1 MIQIIICDDD
11 ADFAERLSA
20 AINTILTR
28 EGIIAKTLVCNYA
41 EEIGRET
48 LAACDVAFLDIDFKG
63 KTYNGIDIA
72 RELRGLRN
80 DAVIVFVTNYVEYA
94 PEG

>member
-28 EGIIAKTLVCNYA
+28 EGIICCSTKSS
-41 EEIGRET
+41 
-48 LAACDVAFLDIDFKG
+48 F
-63 KTYNGIDIA
+63 IA
-72 RELRGLRN
+72 MLL
-80 DAVIVFVTNYVEYA
+80 
-94 PEG
+94 